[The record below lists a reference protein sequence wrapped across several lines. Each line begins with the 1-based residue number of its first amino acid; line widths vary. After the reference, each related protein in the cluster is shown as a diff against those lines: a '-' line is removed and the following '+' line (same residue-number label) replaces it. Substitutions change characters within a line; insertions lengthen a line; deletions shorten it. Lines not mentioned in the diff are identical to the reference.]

1 MKYVKFG
8 HGKWKQLL
16 GQGESFYGLNVPSTT
31 RVYIT
36 LEVKKDADWQVREW
50 KEWTGWKNPEANRC
64 LGQKGF

>member
-16 GQGESFYGLNVPSTT
+16 GQGGFFGLNVPSTT

-36 LEVKKDADWQVREW
+36 LEVKKDAD
-50 KEWTGWKNPEANRC
+50 
-64 LGQKGF
+64 